1 MKLLKLKKQ
10 TNNKYLN
17 MYEMDLEN
25 KKGNLKKYYFATR
38 REEKDLACKTKDHTK
53 ADGVMI
59 IPITKEGEIVLIK
72 QYRPVI
78 SDYIYELPA
87 GIIDPGE
94 TIEEAARRELF
105 EETGLKASS
114 YELFLKPSYTSV
126 GMTDETTAIVKMEV
140 YGEVSTDNI
149 EDNEEI
155 EVIKVKI
162 DDAKDFAMKNNISIK
177 GAIILKLIEKFC
189 K

>member
-38 REEKDLACKTKDHTK
+38 REETDLACKTKDHKK

-59 IPITKEGEIVLIK
+59 IPITSDREIVLIK

-94 TIEEAARRELF
+94 TMEEAAKRELF

-114 YELFLKPSYTSV
+114 YEVFLKPSYTSV
-126 GMTDETTAIVKMEV
+126 GMTDETTAIVKMDV
-140 YGEVSTDNI
+140 YGDISIDNI
-149 EDNEEI
+149 EENEEI
-155 EVIKVKI
+155 EVIKIKI
-162 DDAKDFAMKNNISIK
+162 DEAREFVAKNNISIK
-177 GAIILKLIEKFC
+177 GGIILNLIQNIY
-189 K
+189 

>member
-17 MYEMDLEN
+17 MYEMELEN

-38 REEKDLACKTKDHTK
+38 REEKDLACKTKNHNK

-59 IPITKEGEIVLIK
+59 IPITSDREVVLVK

-94 TIEEAARRELF
+94 TMEEAAKRELF
-105 EETGLKASS
+105 EETGLKSTS
-114 YELFLKPSYTSV
+114 YEVFLKPSYTSV
-126 GMTDETTAIVKMEV
+126 GMTDETTAIVKMDV
-140 YGEVSTDNI
+140 CGEITSDNV
-149 EDNEEI
+149 EENEEI

-162 DDAKDFAMKNNISIK
+162 DEVSDFVDKNNVSIK
-177 GAIILKLIEKFC
+177 GGIILKLIKNLY
-189 K
+189 

>member
-38 REEKDLACKTKDHTK
+38 RGEADLACKTKDHNK

-59 IPITKEGEIVLIK
+59 IPITSDREIVLIK

-94 TIEEAARRELF
+94 TMEEAAKRELF

-126 GMTDETTAIVKMEV
+126 GMTDETTAIVKMDV
-140 YGEVSTDNI
+140 YGDISTDNI
-149 EDNEEI
+149 EENEEI
-155 EVIKVKI
+155 EVIKIKI
-162 DDAKDFAMKNNISIK
+162 DEAREFVAKNNISIK
-177 GAIILKLIEKFC
+177 GGIILNLIQNIY
-189 K
+189 